1 MKTFTFVLDGRDI
14 EAREGQTI
22 LEAADAAGVYIPR
35 LCHHEGLPPVG
46 HCRLCSV
53 KVNGKVANA
62 CTMPA
67 AEWMVVET
75 ETEELTDHRRR
86 IIELLFVEGNHFC
99 PICERSGN
107 CELQALAYRF
117 GMTAPTWPY
126 LSRGAAVDASHPDL
140 FVDRNRCILCGRCVR
155 ASRERD
161 GKTVFGF
168 EGRGMATRIALDSRA
183 GLGASSMERDDA
195 AASICPT
202 GSLVVKR
209 VGYSTPYGARAY
221 DKAPIG
227 TTVAEAAAVKP
238 MAEKATTEK
247 AVTGKKEG

>member
-1 MKTFTFVLDGRDI
+1 VKTFTFVLDGRDV

-22 LEAADAAGVYIPR
+22 LQAADAAGVYIPR
-35 LCHHEGLPPVG
+35 LCYHKDLLPAG
-46 HCRLCSV
+46 HCRVCSV

-75 ETEELTDHRRR
+75 DTEELNDHRRR

-99 PICERSGN
+99 PVCEKSGN
-107 CELQALAYRF
+107 CELQALAYKF

-126 LSRGAAVDASHPDL
+126 LYRHPAVDASHPDV
-140 FVDRNRCILCGRCVR
+140 FIDRNRCILCGRCVR

-161 GKTVFGF
+161 HKTVFGF
-168 EGRGMATRIALDSRA
+168 EGRGISMRIAVDSLA
-183 GLGASSMERDDA
+183 GLGASSMAGNDA

-227 TTVAEAAAVKP
+227 S
-238 MAEKATTEK
+238 
-247 AVTGKKEG
+247 VTGKKEK